1 MSLSISELPFL
12 SVYQCNKL
20 KVASDQR
27 SQRLFVSA
35 QYAKHIETLS
45 IIKIVVSMGSW
56 LGNWPCGIESDFDS
70 CK

>member
-12 SVYQCNKL
+12 GVYQCNKL
-20 KVASDQR
+20 MVALDQR
-27 SQRLFVSA
+27 SQPLFVSA
-35 QYAKHIETLS
+35 QYAKHVETLS

-56 LGNWPCGIESDFDS
+56 LGSWPCGFKSDFGS